1 MLMEKNNKPVS
12 GFFTSLLAL
21 LLLATSIYFFIHAK
35 DGNWQIP
42 VAITALLFSIFII
55 KGLMIVQPNHSRVLN
70 FFGKYVG
77 SVKDNGFFFV
87 NPFYAT
93 HKISLRAE
101 NL

>member
-1 MLMEKNNKPVS
+1 MLMEKNIKPPS
-12 GFFTSLLAL
+12 GFPALVLAL
-21 LLLATSIYFFIHAK
+21 LLFAASVYFFIHAR
-35 DGNWQIP
+35 DGYWQVP
-42 VAITALLFSIFII
+42 VAIVAMLLSLFIM

-77 SVKDNGFFFV
+77 SVKVNGIFFV

-101 NL
+101 N